1 MTQVTIT
8 CPKCRAK
15 DILNLSSFMLWE
27 LHSSGCI
34 NIALYH
40 SDHVLYVNMDGY
52 NVRKISVCDPTSI
65 LAYGLNMYVDGY
77 LILRQ
82 PLIPIDKDLIFVDMN
97 KKVVDARLIL
107 NYMYAVLL
115 TRYLRLN
122 GRTIQDRDIIDVRGV
137 NFAVVRNNGMLLAKR
152 VSGDEEKAIN
162 LLIDMQKIV
171 DSVPVNLEVL
181 KHIY

>member
-1 MTQVTIT
+1 
-8 CPKCRAK
+8 
-15 DILNLSSFMLWE
+15 
-27 LHSSGCI
+27 
-34 NIALYH
+34 
-40 SDHVLYVNMDGY
+40 
-52 NVRKISVCDPTSI
+52 
-65 LAYGLNMYVDGY
+65 
-77 LILRQ
+77 
-82 PLIPIDKDLIFVDMN
+82 
-97 KKVVDARLIL
+97 LIL